1 MADVQMAEST
11 SPRALVAEDEAFLRD
26 ELCEA
31 LADLWP
37 ELVVCARVG
46 DGTEALRQWEQHKP
60 EIAFLDIRMPGMSGL
75 DVARQISSSS
85 HVVFLTAYD
94 QHAVEAFKYGAVD
107 YLLKPLDRER
117 LATTI
122 ERLRKR
128 IGSTPAPLDRLLEAL
143 SRDPQ
148 GKPQYLRWI
157 TASLG
162 QELQLITSDEIC
174 YFHADSKYT
183 RVATADRE
191 ALISRPIKELIE
203 LMDPADFWQI
213 HRATIVNIRQIAGIA
228 RDYRGRL
235 FVRLKGRKETLP
247 VSESHAYKFRQ
258 M

>member
-1 MADVQMAEST
+1 M
-11 SPRALVAEDEAFLRD
+11 RALVAEDEITLRD

-31 LADLWP
+31 LGKLWP
-37 ELVVCARVG
+37 ELEVCARAG
-46 DGTEALRQWEQHKP
+46 DGTEALREWECHQP
-60 EIAFLDIRMPGMSGL
+60 EVAFLDIRMPGMSGL
-75 DVARQISSSS
+75 DVARQISGKS

-94 QHAVEAFKYGAVD
+94 QHAIEAFEYGAVD
-107 YLLKPLDRER
+107 YLLKPLDRDR
-117 LATTI
+117 LATTVD
-122 ERLRKR
+122 RLKKR
-128 IGSTPAPLDRLLEAL
+128 IGSTPAPLDRLMEAL
-143 SRDPQ
+143 ARDPQ
-148 GKPQYLRWI
+148 GKPHYLRWI

-183 RVATADRE
+183 RVTTTDRE
-191 ALISRPIKELIE
+191 ALISRPIKELAE

-213 HRATIVNIRQIAGIA
+213 HRATIVNIRHIAGIA

-247 VSESHAYKFRQ
+247 VSESHAHKFRQ